1 MSRSA
6 LATRSSYWTR
16 FTIMNTSQRDDLPS
30 VSVRRPV
37 LVLVANL
44 LIVLAGIAALLAVE
58 IRELPDVDRPVVTV
72 RASFPGASP
81 ETMDTEVV
89 SLLEGAVARV
99 SGIQNL
105 RSASEENSGRIY
117 IEFRPG
123 VDLDSA
129 ASDVREA
136 VSRVSRRL
144 PDRVEQIVVVKA
156 DDDAEAIVN
165 IAVSSDT
172 LLTEALTRVVEQ
184 ELVPMFISIDGVADV
199 QVSGARKRMLRVAI
213 DPLRLTSYGLAVT
226 DVAAALRQAPFDVPA
241 GSFRSVDQELI
252 VRADATVVD
261 ASEIADII
269 IRGSVRVRDVA
280 NVFFGPEDTET
291 ITRLDGR
298 PVLGLGIIRQ
308 ARSNT
313 IEISGAVNEA
323 VDRINARF
331 DDFELVITDDQA
343 IFISSSVKQVLIT
356 LGLSIA
362 IVISTIWLFM
372 GSFRATLVPTLA
384 IPVALIGTVA
394 AIWLFGFSINILTL
408 LALVLATGLVV
419 DDAIVVLENIQRQRA
434 EGMGARAAAVIGTRQ
449 VFFAVVATTVV
460 LISVFV
466 PIAFLPSTA
475 GRLFREF
482 GLVLASAVIISSF
495 VALSLVPAA
504 AARLVKS
511 ADATRVPTLLARFGQ
526 SFASAYQSSLS
537 ALLSRP
543 WIPVA
548 AALLFAVSAG
558 VAYQSLDREL
568 IPPED
573 RGLLR
578 VFASG
583 PDGVGLNFMDRQ
595 TIKIEE
601 ILQPYVD
608 SGEATS
614 IYSKIGMW
622 DPNRT
627 FISMPL
633 VDWSE
638 RERSQQAI
646 MAELRDPLAA
656 IPGVRAGVWSG
667 NSLNLRRWGGG
678 MRVAL
683 LGNDYDEIFA
693 ASKIFA
699 AAVEDRLTDLSRPRI
714 SFDPTQPQLS
724 VEIDRR
730 RAADLGVDLPSLAAT
745 LRAMIDGDEL
755 IDLNIDDEAVP
766 ILLESASGKI
776 NDPSDLVNLYVSAN
790 NGKLIP
796 LSSVVTLKEEG
807 VATELNRHKQR
818 RSIEVS
824 IDMAE
829 SYPLQKAVDE
839 LRELATEV
847 LPENVSLVFL
857 GEAATLEETSREV
870 AFTYVVAILVIFLV
884 LAAQFEGFTSALV
897 VTLIVP
903 FGVAAAIFALLLTGT
918 SLNIYSQIG
927 LVLLIGLMAKNSV
940 LVVEFADQLRDRG
953 LGVRDAIEQGA
964 ARRLRP
970 VMMTL
975 VSTILGGLPLI
986 LGTGAGAEAR
996 HSIGWVVFGGLGIS
1010 ALFTLYLTPTLY
1022 LLVGRFSKARIAET
1036 NLLAEELEH
1045 AQLQDTGYHGA

>member
-1 MSRSA
+1 
-6 LATRSSYWTR
+6 
-16 FTIMNTSQRDDLPS
+16 MNTSQRDDLPS

-144 PDRVEQIVVVKA
+144 PDRVEQVVVVKA
-156 DDDAEAIVN
+156 DDDAQAIVN

-394 AIWLFGFSINILTL
+394 AIWVFGFSINILTL

-614 IYSKIGMW
+614 IYSMIGMW

-975 VSTILGGLPLI
+975 VSTVLGGLPLI

-1022 LLVGRFSKARIAET
+1022 LLIGRFSKARIAET

-1045 AQLQDTGYHGA
+1045 AQLQDTGHHGA